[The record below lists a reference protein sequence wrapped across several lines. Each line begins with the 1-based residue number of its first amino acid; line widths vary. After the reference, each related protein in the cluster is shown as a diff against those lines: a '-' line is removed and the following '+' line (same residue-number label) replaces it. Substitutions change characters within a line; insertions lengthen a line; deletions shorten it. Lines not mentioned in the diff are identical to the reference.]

1 MDSDEAEVDFR
12 VRAAVYDGMMTRGAA
27 PLIDD
32 LAAQLGLA
40 RERVAGSLERL
51 AAGRALVLQRDS
63 REVLMANPFS
73 AVPTPFAVQAAG
85 KLYYGNC
92 VWDALGIPAVLGTD
106 ARIECSCGCCGE
118 AMSLAVTGDA
128 LEPTDGAVHFAIP
141 ARRWWEDIVFN

>member
-1 MDSDEAEVDFR
+1 MDSDDAEVDFR

-27 PLIDD
+27 PLVDD

-40 RERVAGSLERL
+40 REQVAGSLERL

-85 KLYYGNC
+85 KLYTATVSGTRSASPPC
-92 VWDALGIPAVLGTD
+92 SAPTRASTALAAAAG
-106 ARIECSCGCCGE
+106 
-118 AMSLAVTGDA
+118 
-128 LEPTDGAVHFAIP
+128 
-141 ARRWWEDIVFN
+141 RRCRWR